1 VVILDGKAMQVVL
14 VGPAGDV
21 RARLATS
28 TAGVGRPS
36 ALALGPDGSLDV
48 FDETAGVIVRIP

>member
-1 VVILDGKAMQVVL
+1 VLDAKAMQVVL
-14 VGPAGDV
+14 VGPGGDV

-36 ALALGPDGSLDV
+36 ALTLGPDGSLDL
-48 FDETAGVIVRIP
+48 FDETAGTIVRIP